1 MHRHILLHSGS
12 EEKEFF
18 SLKTSMILPLH
29 TCISKV
35 NRDQQGG
42 ILKGF
47 QGEENKS
54 FLFDIEETW
63 NCSKRGGPWSK
74 Q

>member
-1 MHRHILLHSGS
+1 MHRHTFLHSGS
-12 EEKEFF
+12 EENEFF
-18 SLKTSMILPLH
+18 SLKMSMMLSLP

-47 QGEENKS
+47 QGEDNKY
-54 FLFDIEETW
+54 FCLI
-63 NCSKRGGPWSK
+63 
-74 Q
+74 

>member
-35 NRDQQGG
+35 NG
-42 ILKGF
+42 ISKVGFSKGF
-47 QGEENKS
+47 KVKKTS
-54 FLFDIEETW
+54 LFCLI
-63 NCSKRGGPWSK
+63 
-74 Q
+74 